1 MGFRT
6 SVLIMLA
13 LVLTFVIGSWLGDL
27 ILPGST
33 TLGAVI
39 GGLILGGGVLYFT
52 RNIGR

>member
-6 SVLIMLA
+6 SVVIMVA
-13 LVLTFVIGSWLGDL
+13 LVLTFLIGGWIGDL

-33 TLGAVI
+33 TLGAII